1 MIDKDFPEIDTTTH
15 EIEDL
20 ASTLNNVNFQ
30 VAELLRIKEELE
42 KKMYKLLLHSADGA
56 RTYGIGKFSITVTTG
71 FNYVVDKE
79 KYAEMVELIPDV
91 YNPIRIRTAYDIDK
105 KMMQSLEKSLDK
117 DLLEALHYMIK
128 RKDKKLHIRIGSNL
142 A

>member
-30 VAELLRIKEELE
+30 VAELLRIKEDLE
-42 KKMYKLLLHSADGA
+42 KKMYKLLLHSVNGS
-56 RTYGIGKFSITVTTG
+56 RTYGIGKFSVTVTTG

-128 RKDKKLHIRIGSNL
+128 RKDKKLHIRIGSNC
-142 A
+142 

>member
-1 MIDKDFPEIDTTTH
+1 MTDKDFPKIDTTTH

-42 KKMYKLLLHSADGA
+42 KKMYKLLLHSVNGS
-56 RTYGIGKFSITVTTG
+56 RTYGIGKFSVTVTTG

-128 RKDKKLHIRIGSNL
+128 RKDKKLHIRIGSNC
-142 A
+142 

>member
-42 KKMYKLLLHSADGA
+42 KKMYKLLLHSVNGS
-56 RTYGIGKFSITVTTG
+56 RTYGIGKFSVTVTTG

-128 RKDKKLHIRIGSNL
+128 RKDKKLHIRIGSNC
-142 A
+142 